1 MLKVYYGHIQL
12 IKDQQVFDKWLKKM
26 DSNRRD
32 KVLRCKNEVD
42 KQRSL
47 LAGILLQFG
56 LENDRFAKQVFYS
69 ISHSGNYVMCVLADR
84 RVGIDIENKFRSVFS
99 EAKQEQLSKIAKKC
113 LTMGE
118 EIRFETCDED
128 KKVDLMLHYWT
139 RKESYS
145 KAIGKGLGIDFSTI
159 DTEKMDA
166 LFWSD
171 WLEEGYYCS
180 LYVENGVFSDLK
192 LQEIVTL

>member
-1 MLKVYYGHIQL
+1 MYYGHIQL
-12 IKDQQVFDKWLKKM
+12 VKDQQVFDKWFEKM
-26 DSNRRD
+26 NSQR
-32 KVLRCKNEVD
+32 KEKILRCHNEVD

-47 LAGILLQFG
+47 LAGILLNFG
-56 LENDRFAKQVFYS
+56 LEKDRFAKQIFYS
-69 ISHSGNYVMCVLADR
+69 ISHSGNYVICVLSNR

-99 EAKQEQLSKIAKKC
+99 KSKEEHLDKIAKNC

-118 EIRFETCDED
+118 EIRFHSCDED
-128 KKVDLMLHYWT
+128 EKVDLLMNFWT

-145 KAIGKGLGIDFSTI
+145 KALGKGLALDFSTI
-159 DTEKMDA
+159 DTEKMDE
-166 LFWSD
+166 LFWSG

-180 LYVENGVFSDLK
+180 LYVEDGNFNDMK

>member
-99 EAKQEQLSKIAKKC
+99 EAKEEQLSKIAKKC

-180 LYVENGVFSDLK
+180 LYVENGDFSDLK